1 MKKLLFVI
9 GSLQVGGAETVM
21 VDLINNIYKD
31 FDITVLL
38 IEKNGELLNLI
49 NPTVKIKYVT
59 KGKMFCRNKIE
70 FLYNKIKL
78 SLIYRYLGFQKW
90 YVNRIYKK
98 ILNESFDKEIAYLP
112 GIPSE
117 IVSRSPNRKS
127 VKLSWIHCDITGIDN
142 KGYLRYLNICNSFD
156 HIVGV
161 SKASLEAFQKIY
173 PQVFDK
179 TILLYNYIDI
189 NKIISKSL
197 SEKVN
202 FKNKKINII
211 SVGRLS
217 DEKGFDRII
226 NIAKKYEDKIIFNIV
241 GDGPLKEELMRQIDF
256 NKIKNVNLLGLKT
269 NPYSY
274 VKSADA
280 FLLSSRTEAYPT
292 VLIEALILN
301 KSIIASDV
309 SGVQEILKG
318 YDDKLIFSNEDG
330 ALEGAIDEWLKNKPK
345 NNKKECDWMQSN
357 EENLNK
363 IKKMLKE

>member
-38 IEKNGELLNLI
+38 IEKKGELLSLI
-49 NPTVKIKYVT
+49 NPTVKIKHIT
-59 KGKMFCRNKIE
+59 KGKEFCKNKIE
-70 FLYNKIKL
+70 ILYNKIKL

-90 YVNRIYKK
+90 YVNKIYKK
-98 ILNESFDKEIAYLP
+98 ILNENFDKEIAYLS
-112 GIPSE
+112 GITSE
-117 IVSRSPNRKS
+117 IVSRSPNTKS
-127 VKLSWIHCDITGIDN
+127 TKLSWIHCDITGLDK
-142 KGYLRYLNICNSFD
+142 KGYLRYLNICNSFN

-161 SKASLEAFQKIY
+161 SKASLEAFEKIY
-173 PQVFDK
+173 PQASNK

-189 NKIISKSL
+189 NKIINKSIL
-197 SEKVN
+197 EEVD

-217 DEKGFDRII
+217 NEKAFDRIL
-226 NIAKKYEDKIIFNIV
+226 NVAKKYEDKIIFNIV
-241 GDGPLKEELMRQIDF
+241 GDGPLKEELIKQIDS

-269 NPYSY
+269 NPYPY
-274 VKSADA
+274 VKAADA

-292 VLIEALILN
+292 VLIEALILK

-318 YDDKLIFSNEDG
+318 YEDKIIFSNEDSS
-330 ALEGAIDEWLKNKPK
+330 LENAIDEWLKNKPK
-345 NNKKECDWMQSN
+345 KTKNECDWMKSN

-363 IKKMLKE
+363 IKKLLKE